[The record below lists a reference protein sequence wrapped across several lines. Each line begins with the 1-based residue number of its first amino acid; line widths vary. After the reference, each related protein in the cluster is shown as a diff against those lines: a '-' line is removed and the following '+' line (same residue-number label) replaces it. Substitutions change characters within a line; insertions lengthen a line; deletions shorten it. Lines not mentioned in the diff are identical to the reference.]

1 MSTRTP
7 IFTICHIG
15 CLILLFL
22 TKAVN
27 PLGIVAF
34 LLNLAILI
42 YDVIAIATQE
52 KTILIIQKIKELNK
66 IEEDEEK

>member
-7 IFTICHIG
+7 IFTICNIG

-27 PLGIVAF
+27 PLGVIAF
-34 LLNLAILI
+34 LLNLAVLI
-42 YDVIAIATQE
+42 YNVIAVATQE
-52 KTILIIQKIKELNK
+52 KTISIIQKIKELNE
-66 IEEDEEK
+66 IEEDEKK